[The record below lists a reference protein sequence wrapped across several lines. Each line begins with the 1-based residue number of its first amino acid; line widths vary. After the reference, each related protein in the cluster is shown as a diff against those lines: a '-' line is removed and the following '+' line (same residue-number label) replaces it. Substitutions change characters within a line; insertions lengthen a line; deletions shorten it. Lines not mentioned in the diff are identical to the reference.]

1 MNIKKKD
8 ILESLQATVRDN
20 DAMLKERISA
30 LKVLLKHDK
39 DNTVSM
45 VESMYSESA
54 GIAKTQ
60 IADILLRIIRAESEK
75 ETFSEIDLDG

>member
-45 VESMYSESA
+45 VESMYGESA

-60 IADILLRIIRAESEK
+60 IADILLRIIRADSEK
-75 ETFSEIDLDG
+75 ETFAEIDLGE